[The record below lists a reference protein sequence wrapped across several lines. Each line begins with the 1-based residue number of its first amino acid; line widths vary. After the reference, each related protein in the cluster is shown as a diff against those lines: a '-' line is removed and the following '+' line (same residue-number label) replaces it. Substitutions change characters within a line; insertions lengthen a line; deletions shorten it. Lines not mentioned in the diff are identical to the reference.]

1 MHVVGNGPDDP
12 APPGWV
18 DTPEYTAETGAS
30 HHLPPAHD
38 QPYCCRRVSPPSPP
52 LPTPAPATPTPRC
65 NATHLVGWVDKAKI
79 EKYCFPPAEDT
90 LLFVCGLPPMYDALC
105 APPAPARHIQS
116 ASAPRSALPPS
127 LPPFSAAA
135 PSSLGAPG
143 GPRTE
148 KAIKEGSVLHQLGY
162 TADMVAK
169 M

>member
-1 MHVVGNGPDDP
+1 MRRIACPRRFVIPTVIG
-12 APPGWV
+12 
-18 DTPEYTAETGAS
+18 
-30 HHLPPAHD
+30 L
-38 QPYCCRRVSPPSPP
+38 CRRQPHPCAHTSP
-52 LPTPAPATPTPRC
+52 
-65 NATHLVGWVDKAKI
+65 ATHLSGWIDKAKI
-79 EKYCFPPAEDT
+79 QKYCFPPAEDT